1 MQCLPLYSLMLAVG
15 RTRVDFLS
23 LDVEGAEVAV
33 LGTVPW
39 DEVDIAMVMV
49 EVEHSDRTEIGNIME
64 AAGYAEYKI
73 GSLKENFISATKDLF
88 HLGSILFDPY

>member
-23 LDVEGAEVAV
+23 LDVEGAEVGV
-33 LGTVPW
+33 LRTVPW
-39 DEVDIAMVMV
+39 DQVDIAMVMV

-64 AAGYAEYKI
+64 RAGYREHKRFGRQDVVYVKR
-73 GSLKENFISATKDLF
+73 
-88 HLGSILFDPY
+88 